1 MHTALQALSEP
12 HRMAIL
18 SMLADGER
26 PAGDF
31 VDALPIA
38 QPTVSKH
45 LSVLREAGL
54 VTVRK
59 DAQRRLEF
67 TPARKDGV
75 AVPSETYLSLVIA
88 TEPVGDGKFALK
100 LRRAVNGPGVAR
112 LGKLDVPKYQGRR
125 SGAMIVVS
133 VDVDAE
139 GKPVMASKPAK

>member
-1 MHTALQALSEP
+1 MHAALQALSEP

-45 LSVLREAGL
+45 LSVLRQAGL

-59 DAQRRLEF
+59 DAQRRLYSLN
-67 TPARKDGV
+67 PA
-75 AVPSETYLSLVIA
+75 P
-88 TEPVGDGKFALK
+88 LK
-100 LRRAVNGPGVAR
+100 ELDLWLARYRRFWTD
-112 LGKLDVPKYQGRR
+112 KLDALEAHLDKEFPQ
-125 SGAMIVVS
+125 
-133 VDVDAE
+133 
-139 GKPVMASKPAK
+139 

>member
-1 MHTALQALSEP
+1 MHAALQALSEP

-59 DAQRRLEF
+59 DAQRRM
-67 TPARKDGV
+67 
-75 AVPSETYLSLVIA
+75 YSLNPKPLAELDAWLAWYRVFW
-88 TEPVGDGKFALK
+88 T
-100 LRRAVNGPGVAR
+100 
-112 LGKLDVPKYQGRR
+112 GKLDALEAHLDREFPQ
-125 SGAMIVVS
+125 
-133 VDVDAE
+133 
-139 GKPVMASKPAK
+139 

>member
-1 MHTALQALSEP
+1 MHAALQALSEP

-59 DAQRRLEF
+59 DAQRRLYSLN
-67 TPARKDGV
+67 PA
-75 AVPSETYLSLVIA
+75 P
-88 TEPVGDGKFALK
+88 LK
-100 LRRAVNGPGVAR
+100 ELDMWLARYRRFWTD
-112 LGKLDVPKYQGRR
+112 KLDALEAHLDKEFPQ
-125 SGAMIVVS
+125 
-133 VDVDAE
+133 
-139 GKPVMASKPAK
+139 

>member
-1 MHTALQALSEP
+1 MHAALQALSEP

-59 DAQRRLEF
+59 DAQRRLYSLNPAPLKELDMWLARYRRFWTDRLDALEAHLDKEF
-67 TPARKDGV
+67 P
-75 AVPSETYLSLVIA
+75 
-88 TEPVGDGKFALK
+88 
-100 LRRAVNGPGVAR
+100 
-112 LGKLDVPKYQGRR
+112 Q
-125 SGAMIVVS
+125 
-133 VDVDAE
+133 
-139 GKPVMASKPAK
+139 

>member
-1 MHTALQALSEP
+1 MHAALQALSEP

-59 DAQRRLEF
+59 DAQRRLYRLNPAPLKELDLWLARYRRFWTDRLDALEAHLDKEF
-67 TPARKDGV
+67 P
-75 AVPSETYLSLVIA
+75 
-88 TEPVGDGKFALK
+88 
-100 LRRAVNGPGVAR
+100 
-112 LGKLDVPKYQGRR
+112 Q
-125 SGAMIVVS
+125 
-133 VDVDAE
+133 
-139 GKPVMASKPAK
+139 

>member
-1 MHTALQALSEP
+1 MHAALQALSEP

-26 PAGDF
+26 PVGDF

-59 DAQRRLEF
+59 DAQRRLYSLNPAPLKELDLWLDRYRRFWTDRLDALEAHLDREF
-67 TPARKDGV
+67 P
-75 AVPSETYLSLVIA
+75 
-88 TEPVGDGKFALK
+88 
-100 LRRAVNGPGVAR
+100 
-112 LGKLDVPKYQGRR
+112 Q
-125 SGAMIVVS
+125 
-133 VDVDAE
+133 
-139 GKPVMASKPAK
+139 

>member
-1 MHTALQALSEP
+1 MHAALQALSEP

-59 DAQRRLEF
+59 DAQRRLYSLNPAPLKELDLWLARYRRFWTDRLDALEAHLDKEF
-67 TPARKDGV
+67 P
-75 AVPSETYLSLVIA
+75 
-88 TEPVGDGKFALK
+88 
-100 LRRAVNGPGVAR
+100 
-112 LGKLDVPKYQGRR
+112 Q
-125 SGAMIVVS
+125 
-133 VDVDAE
+133 
-139 GKPVMASKPAK
+139 

>member
-1 MHTALQALSEP
+1 MHAALQALSEP

-31 VDALPIA
+31 VEALPIA

-59 DAQRRLEF
+59 DAQRRLYSLNPAPLKELDLWLDRYRRFWTDRLDALEAHLDREF
-67 TPARKDGV
+67 P
-75 AVPSETYLSLVIA
+75 
-88 TEPVGDGKFALK
+88 
-100 LRRAVNGPGVAR
+100 
-112 LGKLDVPKYQGRR
+112 Q
-125 SGAMIVVS
+125 
-133 VDVDAE
+133 
-139 GKPVMASKPAK
+139 